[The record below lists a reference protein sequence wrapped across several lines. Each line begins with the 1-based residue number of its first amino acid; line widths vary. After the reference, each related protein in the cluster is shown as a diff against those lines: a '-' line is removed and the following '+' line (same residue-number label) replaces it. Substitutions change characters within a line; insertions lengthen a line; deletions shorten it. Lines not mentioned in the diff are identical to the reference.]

1 MLTIRSTINIA
12 GQTVPQI
19 IPVVQGDTGRS
30 ILFTLA
36 DFTIPQGSTATYYVQ
51 KPSGEAVYNAATID
65 GNTVLVELTAQSII
79 ERGDNY
85 GQVRIEN
92 DGEVVTSFDFILL
105 VKPFRGIDATQS
117 TTEMNIF
124 DKAVEQAEE
133 AIDEAKVAALEE
145 IAEAGSGNIAD
156 EFASTNSYLA
166 GEYTIYQAKLYRFTS
181 NHTGAWTGSDAEEVT
196 VGEELTDVK
205 DGLTASNEDIIR
217 IGYGEEPLNLVKNS
231 YVKNTDGT
239 FATYNGWSRTN
250 YIYVGNAK
258 VISIDSTVQSEY
270 NCFYN
275 GSRQY
280 IRFFVVRSGSNTI
293 YLPDNVE
300 YIALSNTNAGMA
312 NTVVRVIETRND
324 ADIDTLDTFINDIS
338 ENISTNVLQ
347 LYPKVE
353 TSKGITLTVT
363 KDTIK
368 LQGTSTGTVYFY
380 DFCNLSKL
388 VGTITFGAT
397 VLSGT
402 SSLTLQIPIGSS
414 VWNNTTVT
422 FASAP
427 TTGQIIIGSGVT
439 INCEFRLWANR
450 GFALLDYEP
459 NEITKVPVSALED
472 AEYNSGNMVYKLPD
486 IADTAYRSELYYGAS
501 DGILHFNGTL
511 TGGFT
516 LNLPSVVLTGYNTVN
531 IEVIGGSYTG
541 SLYLYLPTGAT
552 AFLTDLSAST
562 QRFEYFDG
570 TEKTVSI
577 YAPSGTTFSNFRFR
591 IWITQGLFNKPYDA
605 TGYCLP
611 VQNVV
616 ACSAGDYDSPT
627 YARIDDGVLY
637 NVFGNKYSAC
647 KNGLLS
653 RTDTDTIAK
662 FALLADLHYTD
673 SEAFFTRIYKKIS
686 STHNVDF
693 CMMLGDVID
702 SGYYHKPTQYQQQM
716 TQFKNS
722 IKYLGCPNFPFNG
735 NHDDDVNE
743 FAHHGVIDYG
753 IVRFIYFWAD
763 YDGTSEGGKV
773 RAPELTWLEQQLS
786 ESTAQINILMCHY
799 SISTDEGFSYQ
810 LDADSRSAI
819 TALAGTYN
827 VLLYLNGHEH
837 DHNVSVGTAGDMTDI
852 NLPNGKYAYCI
863 CMIDSNGDFN
873 LVVYK
878 SDDDTVL
885 KTINVSLLP

>member
-1 MLTIRSTINIA
+1 MLTIQSTINIA

-79 ERGDNY
+79 EHGDNY

-92 DGEVVTSFDFILL
+92 DGGVVTSFDFILL

-133 AIDEAKVAALEE
+133 AIDDAKDAALDE
-145 IAEAGSGNIAD
+145 INQTTGNFAEAFS
-156 EFASTNSYLA
+156 ASVAYSA
-166 GEYTIYQAKLYRFTS
+166 GEYVMQSGHLYRFTS
-181 NHTGAWTGSDAEEVT
+181 NHAAGAWTGSDAEAVT

-205 DGLTASNEDIIR
+205 DDLTASNEDIIR

-486 IADTAYRSELYYGAS
+486 IADTAYRSELYYGIS
-501 DGILHFNGTL
+501 DGIITFNGTL

-531 IEVIGGSYTG
+531 IEVIEGSYTG
-541 SLYLYLPTGAT
+541 NLYLYLPTGQS

-562 QRFEYFDG
+562 QRLEYYDG
-570 TEKTVSI
+570 TEKGVSI
-577 YAPSGTTFSNFRFR
+577 YAPSGDTFSNFRFR
-591 IWITQGLFNKPYDA
+591 LWIVKGANDKPYEA
-605 TGYCLP
+605 AGYSLP
-611 VQNVV
+611 VQDVV
-616 ACSAGDYDSPT
+616 ACSSADYNTPS
-627 YARIDDGVLY
+627 YARIDDGILY
-637 NVFGNKYSAC
+637 NVFGDKYSAC
-647 KNGLLS
+647 KNGMIS
-653 RTDTDTIAK
+653 RTDTGSIAK

-673 SEAFFTRIYKKIS
+673 SEAFYTRIYKKIS
-686 STHNVDF
+686 DSYGVDF
-693 CMMLGDVID
+693 CLMLGDVID
-702 SGYYHKPTQYQQQM
+702 AGYYHKPTQYQQQM
-716 TQFKNS
+716 TQFRNS
-722 IKYLGCPNFPFNG
+722 IKYLGCPNYPFNG
-735 NHDDDVNE
+735 NHDDDVKE
-743 FAHHGVIDYG
+743 FAHHGVVDYG
-753 IVRFIYFWAD
+753 IIRFIYLWAD

-773 RAPELTWLEQQLS
+773 RSSELTWLEDQLS
-786 ESTAQINILMCHY
+786 QSIAKINIIMCHY
-799 SISTDEGFSYQ
+799 AISTDSGFNYP
-810 LDADSRSAI
+810 LDADSRTAI
-819 TALAGTYN
+819 TALANEYN

-863 CMIDSNGDFN
+863 CTIDSSGVFT

-878 SDDDTVL
+878 ADDDTVL
-885 KTINVSLLP
+885 KTVTVSLLS